1 LGDRTSETLGDRTSE
16 NVGDRTRYFPLPL
29 RPYIIKIKISQSLIT
44 EHLIP
49 ANRISG
55 ETCFAIAHSVARASC
70 LYNRECDHATDT
82 LRDRLN

>member
-1 LGDRTSETLGDRTSE
+1 
-16 NVGDRTRYFPLPL
+16 RTRYFPLPL

-55 ETCFAIAHSVARASC
+55 ETCFAIAHTVARPPSC
-70 LYNRECDHATDT
+70 LYNQECDRATDT